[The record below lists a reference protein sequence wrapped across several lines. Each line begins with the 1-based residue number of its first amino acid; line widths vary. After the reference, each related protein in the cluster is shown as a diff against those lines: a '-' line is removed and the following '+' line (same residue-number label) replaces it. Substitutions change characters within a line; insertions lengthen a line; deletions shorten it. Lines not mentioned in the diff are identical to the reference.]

1 MDSVLEAVRGNQQL
15 GIAADALVAL
25 VATAGLIRAKQPLRS
40 LLAARG
46 VFILCLLDLI
56 ACFPVR
62 AAQTAKHTAFLS
74 AALALAVYS
83 LDRHAG
89 SRVGAC
95 LHAARALRLI
105 IGSTPLTPAATLLS
119 LAVHVVLAWHLLDGG
134 TKQHVRFHLDG
145 IFAVKGFA
153 VLRLYHSKQ
162 QKLDLDDLR
171 DPASE
176 NAHAEDV
183 RNTEFDPT
191 KRVGLLSDAVG
202 ATLAEIL
209 NIWIV
214 ASRIG
219 WQCLIPIVL
228 VFGRELAAYAVKAK
242 VEQLRKQSKK
252 RVKPRICNNFHNMAR
267 DIGSIKFYAWEN
279 AFRDVRTSMDKNNF
293 VPPPVWRIAQL
304 LIDIVGCATSQVASA
319 IAIMSSIQAAGVAT
333 YSEVALLMESIDSLV
348 TFSTMATAVGTTYA
362 SVKKSAAFLR
372 RITARSN
379 DRYIPLERTPSARP
393 VELENCTFSW
403 GPGAFSVQCPLLRID
418 AGELVTIVGRIGSGK
433 SSLVSALCGE
443 MPMLGGQGRMCG
455 KIGYVDQKPW
465 IYNTT
470 FRKNVLMGE
479 EYDEEWFST
488 VIRACALSR
497 DLEQLE
503 NGDQTLIG
511 FGGVNLSGGQKA
523 RLALARALYRK
534 ADVYVFD
541 DLLSAVDAHV
551 ERHIIENVLVAGGI
565 ISTKTRILVTHAE
578 HVVPLSDKVVTLS
591 DGRVEVTEQE
601 PTPLAK
607 CSADADAAEVCG
619 VDSGQ
624 QAGTPVEK
632 PVPFVVHPEY
642 ENPPFRW
649 THFKKYLALSGY
661 WTVAF
666 VVAIQVVSAYA
677 VFYIDGLR
685 ISLMTDSNA
694 DTMAQSLKHYLLV
707 NALVEILRRQ
717 LSIFGKWIQA
727 KLWSEV
733 LMERMRSGV
742 LDVILTL
749 PLATIENLSSSSAVL
764 DSVQE
769 IHLRK
774 VEYHIEKTA
783 EMLFFG
789 TKLIRIHGT
798 AEQLLG
804 CLNWWKAVDI
814 GVGLVR
820 GVLASAHSLV
830 TTVFTELI
838 QTSVLLLKLWQRYY
852 LHMPV
857 SAGEIDVAITA
868 SVNMFKRLSD
878 LATIDRSIAS
888 PFKSAAKYFIMSEQ
902 VAREPPAI
910 IEACRPPTAWPSDG
924 RIEFQNYSMRYRSGL
939 DLVLKDLS
947 FTIGRREKVGI
958 VGRTGAGKSSL
969 THAIMRMVEPA
980 AGRLVIDGVDITT
993 IGVHDLRSRI
1003 SIIPQ
1008 DPALFWGSI
1017 RDNLDPVNEYTDDE
1031 VWAAIRAARMAHL
1044 LEKPTDKYVED
1055 PNDDDDDDGVWVEG
1069 VGLDKW
1075 VKYGGA
1081 NFSVGERQLI
1091 SLCRALLWRRKI
1103 LILDE
1108 ATANI
1113 DSQTDQIIQAVL
1125 RQEFTDCTILT
1136 IAHRLNTVMD
1146 CDRILVMDRGS
1157 VAEFDTPANLLARNG
1172 HFSQLVKSMELNQ
1185 GH

>member
-1 MDSVLEAVRGNQQL
+1 
-15 GIAADALVAL
+15 
-25 VATAGLIRAKQPLRS
+25 
-40 LLAARG
+40 
-46 VFILCLLDLI
+46 
-56 ACFPVR
+56 
-62 AAQTAKHTAFLS
+62 
-74 AALALAVYS
+74 
-83 LDRHAG
+83 
-89 SRVGAC
+89 
-95 LHAARALRLI
+95 
-105 IGSTPLTPAATLLS
+105 

-279 AFRDVRTSMDKNNF
+279 AFRDVRTSMDKINF
-293 VPPPVWRIAQL
+293 VPPPIWRIAQL

-319 IAIMSSIQAAGVAT
+319 IAIMSSIQATGVAT

-372 RITARSN
+372 RISARSN

-465 IYNTT
+465 IYNAT

-619 VDSGQ
+619 VDPGQ

-632 PVPFVVHPEY
+632 PAPFVVHPEY

-666 VVAIQVVSAYA
+666 VVAIQLVSAYA

-733 LMERMRSGV
+733 LIERMRSGV

-749 PLATIENLSSSSAVL
+749 PLVTVENL
-764 DSVQE
+764 
-769 IHLRK
+769 
-774 VEYHIEKTA
+774 
-783 EMLFFG
+783 
-789 TKLIRIHGT
+789 
-798 AEQLLG
+798 
-804 CLNWWKAVDI
+804 
-814 GVGLVR
+814 
-820 GVLASAHSLV
+820 SLV

-838 QTSVLLLKLWQRYY
+838 RTSVLLLKLGQRYY
-852 LHMPV
+852 LHIPV

-1031 VWAAIRAARMAHL
+1031 VWAAIRAARMSHL

-1055 PNDDDDDDGVWVEG
+1055 PDNDDDDDGVWIEG

-1157 VAEFDTPANLLARNG
+1157 VAEFDTPANLLAHNG